1 MPTPSFSDLLQTVA
15 DRIAPPVV
23 VVLGS
28 PLQAAELVAGLPA
41 ADLVCYQMDLYAAGR
56 LEDELRQR
64 GCGARVQTLP
74 DLWDLSGFQ
83 TAIFPASEGGE
94 RILKIDM
101 VEQAYHAL
109 RPGGTLIV
117 LSPYPNDP
125 FFPDLLKKTF
135 GKIHVPPAAK
145 GHVLWAQRRDDRPR
159 RRHEVSFHATV
170 AGDGPLCFLSRP
182 GVFSYGR
189 LDPGA
194 RALLETADIRPGD
207 AVLDL
212 GCGVGCNGIFAGRR
226 SGNGAV
232 TFTDSN
238 VRAIGVTEQNAR
250 SIGLSNYR
258 TVAAFSLEG
267 MTEPFDVVLAN
278 PPYFAQ
284 NAIARAF
291 MEQAKPL
298 LRPRGRFYLV
308 TKKWEAV
315 GPIAADVF
323 GHVEVLHQRDYAVMF
338 AEAPA
343 ACGFA

>member
-1 MPTPSFSDLLQTVA
+1 MTAPSPSELLRSVA

-23 VVLGS
+23 IVLGS
-28 PLQAAELVAGLPA
+28 PNQAAELAGVLPA
-41 ADLVCYQMDLYAAGR
+41 ADRVCYQMDLYAARR
-56 LEDELRQR
+56 LEEEFQQR
-64 GCGARVQTLP
+64 NIAAQVKTLP
-74 DLWDLSGFQ
+74 DLWDIGGFQ

-109 RPGGTLIV
+109 RPSGNLIV
-117 LSPYPNDP
+117 LSPYPNDA

-145 GHVLWAQRRDDRPR
+145 GHIVWTQRREDRPR

-170 AGDGPLCFLSRP
+170 GGDGPLCFLSRP

-194 RALLETADIRPGD
+194 RALLDTANIQPGD

-226 SGNGAV
+226 SGTGSV

-238 VRAIGVTEQNAR
+238 VRAIALTDHNAR
-250 SIGLSNYR
+250 SLGLSNYR
-258 TVAAFSLEG
+258 TVAAYSLEG
-267 MTEPFDVVLAN
+267 ITDRFDVVLAN
-278 PPYFAQ
+278 PPYYAQ
-284 NAIARAF
+284 NTIARAF

-323 GHVEVLHQRDYAVMF
+323 GHVEVLHQRDYAVLF

-343 ACGFA
+343 G